1 MIHETAVIDPSAKI
15 GKNVSIGPYS
25 VIGPHVEIGEGTW
38 IGPHVV
44 IQGPTR
50 LGKHNKIYQF
60 ASVGE
65 APQDLK
71 FKGEETWLEMGDHNT
86 VREFCTINR
95 GTAQDHSI
103 TKIGN
108 HNLFMAYVHIAHD
121 CVIANHTVFS
131 NNASLA
137 GHVIVDD
144 YVVFGGF
151 SGVSQFCHVGAHSFI
166 ATNAVVIKDVPP
178 YVLVSGHYAKPY
190 GLNTVGLQ
198 RRGFSDE
205 AMNDI
210 KRAYKVVYR
219 QGLKVA
225 EALTVL
231 RETQSASEVNAFI
244 EFIEQSKGGIVR

>member
-1 MIHETAVIDPSAKI
+1 MIHETAVIDKSAKI
-15 GKNVSIGPYS
+15 GKDVSIGPYS

-103 TKIGN
+103 TKIGH

-198 RRGFSDE
+198 RRGFSE
-205 AMNDI
+205 AAMNDI

-225 EALTVL
+225 EALAVL
-231 RETQSASEVNAFI
+231 RETEQAPEVNAFI

>member
-15 GKNVSIGPYS
+15 GKDVSIGPYS
-25 VIGPHVEIGEGTW
+25 VIGPQVEIGDGTW

-44 IQGPTR
+44 VQGPTR

-121 CVIANHTVFS
+121 CVIGSHTVFS

-137 GHVIVDD
+137 GHVIVED

-151 SGVSQFCHVGAHSFI
+151 SGVSQFCRVGAHSFI

-198 RRGFSDE
+198 RRGFSED
-205 AMNDI
+205 AVNDI
-210 KRAYKVVYR
+210 KRAYKVLYR

-225 EALTVL
+225 EAIAVL
-231 RETQSASEVNAFI
+231 RETEQPAEVNTFLQ
-244 EFIEQSKGGIVR
+244 FIEQSKGGIVR